1 LENHIVK
8 IISVEPVT
16 HDVKR
21 FTVKKPEHF
30 KFIPGQATMVS
41 INSQE
46 LKHEERP
53 FTFTGLNENQNLE
66 FTIKIYEGEDSVTKA
81 LGELKHGDEI
91 ILHEVWGA
99 IHFKGNGV
107 FIAGGAGVTPF
118 IAILRQLE
126 KDNQINKN
134 MLIFSNKTE
143 RDIILRKEFEEMMG
157 DNFINILSKEN
168 HGGYDSGKIDRSY
181 LTDNITDFD
190 QYFYVCGPPAF
201 VKDISKSL
209 LTLGVDEDKMVLE
222 KMK

>member
-1 LENHIVK
+1 MENHIVK

-21 FTVKKPEHF
+21 FTVKKPEHYTYT
-30 KFIPGQATMVS
+30 PGQATMVS
-41 INSQE
+41 INTQE
-46 LKHEERP
+46 LKNEKRP

-66 FTIKIYEGEDSVTKA
+66 FTIKIYEEHDSISKA
-81 LGELKHGDEI
+81 LGELKHGDEL

-99 IHFKGNGV
+99 IQYKGNGV
-107 FIAGGAGVTPF
+107 FIAGGAGVTHF

-126 KDNQINKN
+126 KDKQIDHN

-143 RDIILRKEFEEMMG
+143 RDIILRKEFEGMMG
-157 DNFINILSKEN
+157 NNFINILSKEN
-168 HGGYDSGKIDRSY
+168 HKGYDSGQIDKSY
-181 LTDNITDFD
+181 LNDNIIDFE
-190 QYFYVCGPPAF
+190 QYFYVCGPPDF

-209 LTLGVDEDKMVLE
+209 FTLGVDEDKLVVE